1 MAGSKEIQ
9 ERMNG
14 IKDTLKI
21 TNAMYLIS
29 SSKLRK
35 ARKNQQMVE
44 DYFQTIRN
52 TIGDILNHMPQ
63 MEHVYLNSASQEE
76 KRKKHRAYIVITA
89 DKGLAGAYNLNV
101 IKLAEQEMEQYPDA
115 KLFVIGQIGKHYFEE
130 KNANMEKDFLYSSQN
145 PSLQRARNIT
155 AEILEQYHEKKIDQV
170 FILYTQMKDA
180 LQSEAVMMQ
189 LLPLSREQFRE
200 CRNEGGSTESF
211 FPDAKSVF
219 NQIAP
224 ITMHG
229 IIFSAMTESWCA
241 ELNDRMTAMSSASK
255 SAKEM
260 IADLELEYNR
270 TRQYSITQEIT
281 EICAGAKAQRQ
292 KKSQEG
298 IR

>member
-1 MAGSKEIQ
+1 
-9 ERMNG
+9 MNG
-14 IKDTLKI
+14 IRDTLKI

-35 ARKNQQMVE
+35 ARKNQQLVE
-44 DYFQTIRN
+44 DYFQTICN

-63 MEHVYLNSASQEE
+63 MEHIYLESAGQE
-76 KRKKHRAYIVITA
+76 KKGRSRRAYIVITA

-101 IKLAEQEMEQYPDA
+101 IKLAEQEIEKYPDA

-130 KNANMEKDFLYSSQN
+130 KNIPIEEGFLYSSQN

-155 AEILEQYHEKKIDQV
+155 VEVLEQFHEGRIDEV
-170 FILYTQMKDA
+170 FILYTKMKNA

-189 LLPLSREQFRE
+189 LLPLSREQFRK
-200 CRNEGGSTESF
+200 RGNESRHTESF
-211 FPDAKSVF
+211 FPDARSVF

-241 ELNDRMTAMSSASK
+241 ELNDRMTAMDGASK

-260 IADLELEYNR
+260 IAALKLAYNR

-281 EICAGAKAQRQ
+281 EVSAGAKAQ
-292 KKSQEG
+292 KKKKA
-298 IR
+298 RRK

>member
-1 MAGSKEIQ
+1 MANNKEIQ

-21 TNAMYLIS
+21 TNAMYLIA

-44 DYFQTIRN
+44 DYFQTICN

-63 MEHVYLNSASQEE
+63 MEHIYLKSAGQ
-76 KRKKHRAYIVITA
+76 KKTQGDRRAYIVITA

-101 IKLAEQEMEQYPDA
+101 IKRAEQELEQYPEA

-130 KNANMEKDFLYSSQN
+130 KKIPMEEDFLYSSQN

-155 AEILEQYHEKKIDQV
+155 MDILEQFHEGRIDEV
-170 FILYTQMKDA
+170 FILYTQMKNA
-180 LQSEAVMMQ
+180 LRSEAVMMQ

-200 CRNEGGSTESF
+200 CGSDSSRTESF

-241 ELNDRMTAMSSASK
+241 ELNDRMTAMDSASK

-260 IADLELEYNR
+260 IADLELAYNR
-270 TRQYSITQEIT
+270 TRQYGITQEIT
-281 EICAGAKAQRQ
+281 EICAGAKAQKQ
-292 KKSQEG
+292 KKVRRE
-298 IR
+298 